1 MKEEQINQAISDYLL
16 IANTTYALLI
26 DGKWGC
32 GKTYY
37 WNNTISPEI
46 ISKTNSINDYKKDK
60 KYKSIYISLYGI
72 ENVEEISKRI
82 FLELLPKT
90 GESKA
95 AGILSTIG
103 SKMVSVAS
111 NFFSLGDLNLDIED
125 IKNIYDLKNTVITF
139 DDIERITGDVT
150 ILEKIL
156 GFINYLSE
164 HDGIK
169 IILLTN
175 ENELKKKFGDN
186 WLKTKE
192 KIISQTLPFKIAYDD
207 IIVNL
212 IESFSEFQKYYEFL
226 KNNIEIIKKAFY
238 KSETDNLRTLKY
250 SLERFFKLF
259 RLFQI
264 ENELDFIIEHGKHIL
279 YYTLVI
285 SFEHKKGIIDME
297 DKYEMSTLDSNM
309 FSQKN
314 LLRHLRQNPLYETSK
329 ETEPE
334 KELSEE
340 QQFLKEKDSYQE
352 EFHDRYF
359 SENEHIVNNKSLFEF
374 IITGLYEKSL
384 VYILKSIYIPQINEV
399 APQVKLLEMLFSYSN
414 NGLSQLELNKGIKKV
429 LELSKKGEYHI
440 MYYPIIYDLFH
451 QFDELNLL
459 QYKTI
464 DDIKKIL
471 LKGIVK
477 ANKIDGNNNE
487 VLFVEEHWGEKA
499 PRDNDLREKY
509 MELADSNKTKKL
521 KVEAILFLRNLNE
534 SPKKSF
540 EFLYSYNEINNIE
553 PLFSFIPNGKL
564 IKAIIKLNN
573 KDIIEFNKRIER
585 RYRTV
590 SPKLLKMEKV
600 AFENIVVKL
609 QEYFESRKTYDLKLY
624 HLQKTITIIK
634 KYIWTD

>member
-259 RLFQI
+259 RLF
-264 ENELDFIIEHGKHIL
+264 
-279 YYTLVI
+279 
-285 SFEHKKGIIDME
+285 
-297 DKYEMSTLDSNM
+297 
-309 FSQKN
+309 
-314 LLRHLRQNPLYETSK
+314 
-329 ETEPE
+329 
-334 KELSEE
+334 
-340 QQFLKEKDSYQE
+340 
-352 EFHDRYF
+352 
-359 SENEHIVNNKSLFEF
+359 
-374 IITGLYEKSL
+374 
-384 VYILKSIYIPQINEV
+384 
-399 APQVKLLEMLFSYSN
+399 
-414 NGLSQLELNKGIKKV
+414 
-429 LELSKKGEYHI
+429 
-440 MYYPIIYDLFH
+440 
-451 QFDELNLL
+451 
-459 QYKTI
+459 
-464 DDIKKIL
+464 
-471 LKGIVK
+471 
-477 ANKIDGNNNE
+477 
-487 VLFVEEHWGEKA
+487 
-499 PRDNDLREKY
+499 
-509 MELADSNKTKKL
+509 KL
-521 KVEAILFLRNLNE
+521 KMNWIL
-534 SPKKSF
+534 
-540 EFLYSYNEINNIE
+540 
-553 PLFSFIPNGKL
+553 
-564 IKAIIKLNN
+564 
-573 KDIIEFNKRIER
+573 
-585 RYRTV
+585 
-590 SPKLLKMEKV
+590 
-600 AFENIVVKL
+600 
-609 QEYFESRKTYDLKLY
+609 
-624 HLQKTITIIK
+624 
-634 KYIWTD
+634 